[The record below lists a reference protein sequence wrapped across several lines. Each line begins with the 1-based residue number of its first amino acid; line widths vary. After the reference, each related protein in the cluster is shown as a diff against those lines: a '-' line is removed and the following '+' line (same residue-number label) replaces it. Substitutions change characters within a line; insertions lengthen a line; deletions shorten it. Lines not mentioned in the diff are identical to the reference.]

1 MESEDLL
8 WRRVAALRGI
18 ALPNLGG
25 RAHILGDRFAVQIT
39 RPRTARRKTPV
50 REVGRV
56 SLADS
61 YQGVIGEI
69 AVGNNPDRADEARAG
84 SANDRAQ
91 PPPTALGWHRAL
103 IEREAERLARLQP
116 ERRSR

>member
-1 MESEDLL
+1 MEVEDLL

-18 ALPNLGG
+18 ALPSLGG
-25 RAHILGDRFAVQIT
+25 RAHISGDRFAVQVT

-56 SLADS
+56 SLADNCR
-61 YQGVIGEI
+61 GVIGEI
-69 AVGNNPDRADEARAG
+69 AVGNRDRGHEAGTG
-84 SANDRAQ
+84 SSNDRAE
-91 PPPTALGWHRAL
+91 PPPMALGWHRAL